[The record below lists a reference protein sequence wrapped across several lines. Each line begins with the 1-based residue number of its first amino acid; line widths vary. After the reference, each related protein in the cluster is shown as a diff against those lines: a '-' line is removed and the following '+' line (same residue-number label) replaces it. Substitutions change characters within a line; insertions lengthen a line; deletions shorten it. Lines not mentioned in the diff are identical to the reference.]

1 MVRKLDTTLR
11 GPDGTCQMGA
21 HILMSKDAGV
31 DDMVFENAIAFC
43 DGFSY

>member
-1 MVRKLDTTLR
+1 MVRELDMIPR
-11 GPDGTCQMGA
+11 APDGTCQMGA

-31 DDMVFENAIAFC
+31 DGVVFENAITFC